1 MLTFIKVSGIRTGA
15 TSSEFSRP
23 NQPDEQSI
31 QPNYYKFLALTL
43 KGKWIMNIELLKEKL
58 EQLKKRPN
66 CSKGTID
73 QIENWLTGSHILQR
87 LRINPYY
94 VAGDTVKN
102 VKKIT
107 SEFLHGVKAGAF
119 DLHWD
124 IHCPHCNMITEEF
137 KDLADTSEMS
147 FCPMCERE
155 FKIDLLDRVEVTFSL
170 NKEIEDPQLRPVCAP
185 PPVLQSKLQLVTP
198 LYCTESETVSLEK
211 GRYRYCCPLT
221 LAKGILKVE
230 GAETEEIQEIK
241 LQQLAGPDFDKKE
254 LAVRPGKLKIELT
267 NSEHNLSGLI
277 LHSDE
282 LPDELTVEQLPLRLS
297 GVQLLHHPDYKRLFG
312 DQVISERERVKIRAI
327 TIMFTDITGS
337 TRMYETLGD
346 TKAYNMVRDHFEI
359 FFDSIEKFG
368 GKVIKT
374 IGDAVMASFISNEQ
388 AIMAATGA
396 VACLREYNSNRQ
408 PQEWIQVRIGIHR
421 GTALLVNLNNSS
433 DYFGSTVNKAARLQ
447 NLSKSDEVSFSEA
460 VYQDQAFLS
469 ALKAAGVSEIQ
480 KRVEDLKGI
489 QGAQVA
495 YTARINTE
503 SVIPLSATLAG
514 EKS

>member
-1 MLTFIKVSGIRTGA
+1 
-15 TSSEFSRP
+15 
-23 NQPDEQSI
+23 
-31 QPNYYKFLALTL
+31 
-43 KGKWIMNIELLKEKL
+43 MNIELLKEKL

-66 CSKGTID
+66 SSKGTID

-107 SEFLHGVKAGAF
+107 SEFLHGVKAGVF

-198 LYCTESETVSLEK
+198 LYCTESEIVTLEE

-230 GAETEEIQEIK
+230 GEETEAIQEIK

-254 LAVRPGKLKIELT
+254 LAVRPGKVKLELT
-267 NSEHNLSGLI
+267 NTEHNLSGLI
-277 LHSDE
+277 LHSDQ
-282 LPDELTVEQLPLRLS
+282 LPDELTLEQLPLRLS
-297 GVQLLHHPDYKRLFG
+297 GMQLLHHPDYKRLFG

-346 TKAYNMVRDHFEI
+346 TKAYNIVRDHFEI
-359 FFDSIEKFG
+359 FFESIEKFG

-388 AIMAATGA
+388 AIMTATDA
-396 VACLREYNSNRQ
+396 VASFRKYNSTRQ
-408 PQEWIQVRIGIHR
+408 QAEWIQVRIGIHR
-421 GTALLVNLNNSS
+421 GTALLVNLNNSI
-433 DYFGSTVNKAARLQ
+433 DYFGSTVNKAARIQ
-447 NLSKSDEVSFSEA
+447 NLSKSDEVSFSEE
-460 VYQDQAFLS
+460 VYHDQAFLS
-469 ALKAAGVSEIQ
+469 GLKTAGVSEIQ

-489 QGAQVA
+489 QGAQVT

-503 SVIPLSATLAG
+503 SVIPLSATLVAK
-514 EKS
+514 KS

>member
-1 MLTFIKVSGIRTGA
+1 MLA
-15 TSSEFSRP
+15 SSEFSGKKKADDRK
-23 NQPDEQSI
+23 SI
-31 QPNYYKFLALTL
+31 QQNAYKFLALTL
-43 KGKWIMNIELLKEKL
+43 KGKWIMNIELLKQKL
-58 EQLKKRPN
+58 ELLKKRPN

-73 QIENWLTGSHILQR
+73 QIENWLIGSHILQR

-102 VKKIT
+102 VKRIT

-124 IHCPHCNMITEEF
+124 IHCPHCNMIADEF

-147 FCPMCERE
+147 SCPMCDRE

-170 NKEIEDPQLRPVCAP
+170 NKEIEDPQLRPVCDP
-185 PPVLQSKLQLVTP
+185 PPVLQNKLQLITP
-198 LYCTESETVSLEK
+198 LYCTESETVTLET

-230 GAETEEIQEIK
+230 GEETEGIQEIELK
-241 LQQLAGPDFDKKE
+241 QLAGKDFDKKE
-254 LAVRPGKLKIELT
+254 LFLRPGQVKIELT
-267 NSEHNLSGLI
+267 NTEHNLSGLI

-282 LPDELTVEQLPLRLS
+282 LPDELTLEQLPLRLS
-297 GVQLLHHPDYKRLFG
+297 GIQLLHHPDYKRLFG
-312 DQVISERERVKIRAI
+312 DRVISERERVKIRAI

-346 TKAYNMVRDHFEI
+346 TKAYNIVRDHFQI
-359 FFDSIEKFG
+359 FFESIEQFG

-388 AIMAATGA
+388 AIMAAAAA
-396 VACLREYNSNRQ
+396 VARFREYNSNR
-408 PQEWIQVRIGIHR
+408 PQAEWIQVRIGIHR
-421 GTALLVNLNNSS
+421 GTALLVNLNNSI
-433 DYFGSTVNKAARLQ
+433 DYFGSTVNKAARIQ
-447 NLSKSDEVSFSEA
+447 NLSKSDEVSFSEE
-460 VYQDQAFLS
+460 VYDDQAFLT
-469 ALKAAGVSEIQ
+469 ALKTAGVSEIQ

-495 YTARINTE
+495 FTARINTE
-503 SVIPLSATLAG
+503 SVIALSAGGVAK
-514 EKS
+514 KS

>member
-1 MLTFIKVSGIRTGA
+1 ML
-15 TSSEFSRP
+15 TSSELSG
-23 NQPDEQSI
+23 NNKADKQNI
-31 QPNYYKFLALTL
+31 QQNADRFLAVTL

-73 QIENWLTGSHILQR
+73 QIENWLLGSHILQR

-102 VKKIT
+102 VKRIT

-124 IHCPHCNMITEEF
+124 IHCPHCNMIADEF

-147 FCPMCERE
+147 FCPMCDRE
-155 FKIDLLDRVEVTFSL
+155 FSIDLLDRVEVTFSL
-170 NKEIEDPQLRPVCAP
+170 NKEIEDPQLRPVCSP
-185 PPVLQSKLQLVTP
+185 PPVLQNKLQLVTP
-198 LYCTESETVSLEK
+198 LYCTESETVTLEN

-221 LAKGILKVE
+221 LAKGILNVE
-230 GAETEEIQEIK
+230 GEPTKDIQEIK
-241 LQQLAGPDFDKKE
+241 IKQLAGKEFDKKE
-254 LAVRPGKLKIELT
+254 LAVRPGKVKIELT
-267 NSEHNLSGLI
+267 NTEHNLSGLI

-282 LPDELTVEQLPLRLS
+282 LPDELTLEQLPLRLS
-297 GVQLLHHPDYKRLFG
+297 GIQLLHHPDYKRLFG
-312 DQVISERERVKIRAI
+312 EQALSERERVKIRAI

-346 TKAYNMVRDHFEI
+346 TKAYNIVRDHFEI
-359 FFDSIEKFG
+359 FFDSIENCG

-388 AIMAATGA
+388 AIAAATAA
-396 VACLREYNSNRQ
+396 VASFRKYNLTRKQ
-408 PQEWIQVRIGIHR
+408 AEWIQVKIGIHR
-421 GTALLVNLNNSS
+421 GTALLVNLNNAI
-433 DYFGSTVNKAARLQ
+433 DYFGSTVNKAARIQ
-447 NLSKSDEVSFSEA
+447 NLSKSDEVSFSEE
-460 VYQDQAFLS
+460 VYHDQAFLT
-469 ALKAAGVSEIQ
+469 ALKATGVSEIQ

-503 SVIPLSATLAG
+503 SVIALSG
-514 EKS
+514 E

>member
-1 MLTFIKVSGIRTGA
+1 MK
-15 TSSEFSRP
+15 
-23 NQPDEQSI
+23 
-31 QPNYYKFLALTL
+31 
-43 KGKWIMNIELLKEKL
+43 IELLEEKIA
-58 EQLKKRPN
+58 QLKKRPGA
-66 CSKGTID
+66 SGGTLD
-73 QIENWLTGSHILQR
+73 RIENWLKGSHVLQR

-94 VAGDTVKN
+94 VAGDLVKN
-102 VKKIT
+102 VKRIT
-107 SEFLHGVKAGAF
+107 AEFLHGVKAGVF

-124 IHCPHCNMITEEF
+124 IHCPHCNMIADEF

-170 NKEIEDPQLRPVCAP
+170 NKEIEDPQLRPVCSP
-185 PPVLQSKLQLVTP
+185 PPVLQNKLQLMTP
-198 LYCTESETVSLEK
+198 LYCTESEIVSLEK

-230 GAETEEIQEIK
+230 GAATESVQEIK
-241 LQQLAGPDFDKKE
+241 LKQLAGKNFDKKE
-254 LAVRPGKLKIELT
+254 LVVRPGKVKIELT
-267 NSEHNLSGLI
+267 NTEHNLSGLI

-282 LPDELTVEQLPLRLS
+282 LPDELTLEQLPLRLS
-297 GVQLLHHPDYKRLFG
+297 GIQLLHYPDYKRLFG
-312 DQVISERERVKIRAI
+312 DRVISERERVKIRAI

-346 TKAYNMVRDHFEI
+346 TKAYNIVRDHFEI
-359 FFDSIEKFG
+359 FFESIENFG

-388 AIMAATGA
+388 AIQAAAAA
-396 VACLREYNSNRQ
+396 VASFREYNSTRQ
-408 PQEWIQVRIGIHR
+408 QAEWIQVRIGIHR
-421 GTALLVNLNNSS
+421 GTALLVNLNNSI
-433 DYFGSTVNKAARLQ
+433 DYFGSTVNKAARIQ
-447 NLSKSDEVSFSEA
+447 NLSKSDEVSFSEE
-460 VYQDQAFLS
+460 VYDDREFLT
-469 ALKAAGVSEIQ
+469 ALKSIGVSEIH

-503 SVIPLSATLAG
+503 SVIALPPS
-514 EKS
+514 

>member
-1 MLTFIKVSGIRTGA
+1 
-15 TSSEFSRP
+15 
-23 NQPDEQSI
+23 
-31 QPNYYKFLALTL
+31 
-43 KGKWIMNIELLKEKL
+43 MNIELLKEKL

-66 CSKGTID
+66 SSKGTID
-73 QIENWLTGSHILQR
+73 QIEKWLLGSHVLQR

-102 VKKIT
+102 IKRIT

-124 IHCPHCNMITEEF
+124 IHCPHCNMITDEF
-137 KDLADTSEMS
+137 NDLADTSEMS
-147 FCPMCERE
+147 FCPMCERD

-170 NKEIEDPQLRPVCAP
+170 NKEIDDPQLRPVCAP
-185 PPVLQSKLQLVTP
+185 PPVLQNKLQLITP
-198 LYCTESETVSLEK
+198 LYCTESETVTLEQ

-221 LAKGILKVE
+221 LAKGVLKVE

-241 LQQLAGPDFDKKE
+241 LKQLAGKDFDKKD
-254 LAVRPGKLKIELT
+254 LTVRPGKVKVELT
-267 NSEHNLSGLI
+267 NNDHNLSGLI
-277 LHSDE
+277 LHTEE
-282 LPDELTVEQLPLRLS
+282 LPQELQLEQLPLRLS
-297 GVQLLHHPDYKRLFG
+297 GIQLLHHPDYKRLFG
-312 DQVISERERVKIRAI
+312 EQVISERERVKIRAI

-346 TKAYNMVRDHFEI
+346 TKAYNIVRDHFEI
-359 FFDSIEKFG
+359 FFESIEKYG

-388 AIMAATGA
+388 AIMAAVGA
-396 VACLREYNSNRQ
+396 VTRFREYNLTR
-408 PQEWIQVRIGIHR
+408 PQSEWIQVRIGIHR
-421 GTALLVNLNNSS
+421 GTGLLVNLNNSI
-433 DYFGSTVNKAARLQ
+433 DYFGSTVNKAARIQ
-447 NLSKSDEVSFSEA
+447 NLSKSDEVSFSEE
-460 VYQDQAFLS
+460 VYNDPAFLT
-469 ALKAAGVSEIQ
+469 ALQAAGVSEIH

-503 SVIPLSATLAG
+503 SVIPLSATLVAG
-514 EKS
+514 RR

>member
-1 MLTFIKVSGIRTGA
+1 
-15 TSSEFSRP
+15 
-23 NQPDEQSI
+23 
-31 QPNYYKFLALTL
+31 
-43 KGKWIMNIELLKEKL
+43 MNIALLKEKL

-66 CSKGTID
+66 SSKGTID

-107 SEFLHGVKAGAF
+107 SEFLHGVKAGVF

-147 FCPMCERE
+147 FCPMCDRE

-198 LYCTESETVSLEK
+198 LYCTESETVTLEE

-230 GAETEEIQEIK
+230 GEGTEDIQEIK
-241 LQQLAGPDFDKKE
+241 LQQLAGPDFDKQE
-254 LAVRPGKLKIELT
+254 LVVRPGKLKIELT
-267 NSEHNLSGLI
+267 NTEHNLSGLI
-277 LHSDE
+277 LHT
-282 LPDELTVEQLPLRLS
+282 DELTVEQLPLRLS
-297 GVQLLHHPDYKRLFG
+297 GMQLLHHPDYKRLFG

-346 TKAYNMVRDHFEI
+346 TKAYNIVRDHFEI
-359 FFDSIEKFG
+359 FFESIEKFG

-388 AIMAATGA
+388 AIMAAVGA
-396 VACLREYNSNRQ
+396 VARFREYNSTRQ
-408 PQEWIQVRIGIHR
+408 QTEWIQVRIGIHR
-421 GTALLVNLNNSS
+421 GTALLVNLNNSI
-433 DYFGSTVNKAARLQ
+433 DYFGSTVNKAARIQ
-447 NLSKSDEVSFSEA
+447 NLSKSDEVSFSEEI
-460 VYQDQAFLS
+460 YSDQAFLT
-469 ALKAAGVSEIQ
+469 ALKAAGVSEIH

-489 QGAQVA
+489 QGAQVT

-503 SVIPLSATLAG
+503 SVIALSATQVA
-514 EKS
+514 ERS